1 MLLTVYQ
8 NKQQITIETL
18 EEMEIPQLLLNYW
31 FFNHAVK
38 EHRLSCASCSQN
50 EPWCFEVLKKTVSR
64 IRRI

>member
-1 MLLTVYQ
+1 MPLTVYQ

-50 EPWCFEVLKKTVSR
+50 EPWCFEV
-64 IRRI
+64 